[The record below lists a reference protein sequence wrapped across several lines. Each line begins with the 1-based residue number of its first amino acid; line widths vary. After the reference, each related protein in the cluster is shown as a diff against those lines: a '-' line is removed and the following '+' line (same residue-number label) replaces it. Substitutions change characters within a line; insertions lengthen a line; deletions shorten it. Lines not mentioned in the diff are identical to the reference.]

1 MTVLQQ
7 ELLKAQKAID
17 KSKKITEV
25 QKVINENENLHKKI
39 LAQEEDFRLQNQT
52 LLNELSLVIL
62 TFIVFLS
69 LSLSFSQLVS
79 RNEKL
84 EKQTEASGSTTD
96 ETGLE
101 NAENVQYYRKELQRE
116 VDKNSNL
123 QDEISSLRQKE
134 LERITDEFSLE

>member
-84 EKQTEASGSTTD
+84 EKQTEASGSSD